1 MKKLIKLEFNNT
13 TRERKTEDSYSELYS
28 HDKNNGS
35 FEFEILNDTLT
46 TEQVIALFKFTE
58 SNKIWKTTGTVE
70 GNKVKVTF
78 DTTLITQNETVI
90 CYLYF
95 DEEQRTSDTFR
106 FKFKVKVSEID
117 KMNRYEVKE
126 RFINNTVIVDR
137 LDVVTKTELQE
148 ALKNVGGIATEGLLT
163 EVKAE
168 EIYAKKSEAVDNTN
182 FELVKNRVLALELKT
197 DKDTVYDDSE
207 LKGRISVLEAKEDNN
222 TIYDDTNV
230 RERLTALESKPNV
243 DVNNLVTKDEL
254 ASKNYLT
261 EHQDTSNFALKS
273 EIPQQYNDTEVKER
287 LTTLENK
294 APVDLS
300 NYATKE
306 ELENKHYISD
316 VSNLATKDEL
326 QEVRN
331 SQPTVDTSH
340 LVTRDELESK
350 GYLTTHQDLSEYAK
364 KSELYN
370 DSDLKARVEV
380 LEQKTDKD
388 TVYDDTPLKERVTAL
403 ESKAIAGGTYDD
415 SDLRNRVVALETK
428 EDKDT
433 KYDDTEVKNRLTEL
447 ENKPAV
453 DTSVFVTEDK
463 LNSKGYLTQ
472 HQDLSPYALKSEIPT
487 PYNDS
492 PLTERITALENRPT
506 TGGSVDTSNL
516 VTKDELKNQH
526 YVTHEEVP
534 IAIYKEFA
542 TDNFN
547 EYFEQTTSEFLNSN
561 THMRGKIFV
570 NPDNDYSTTSPLV
583 YTGDSEHP
591 KTAEYDAILYSVAN
605 SLPDGYSLEP
615 LNEDNKV
622 TFLSNKNFS
631 EVVPKEELKA
641 IVKEFGGSTGSNI
654 DTSNLAT
661 KEELANAVTKNELE
675 AKHYVTEEELNNKAY
690 LTQQN
695 LDNYALKSEL
705 PTPYND
711 SLLNERVTA
720 LESKAIEGGAYNDT
734 DLRNRV
740 INLENKP
747 PLDTSEFVT
756 NQALESRG
764 YIKDVS
770 NLVTKDELEG
780 KHYISDISNL
790 VTKEE
795 LENKGYLKTH
805 QNLDNVVTKEEL
817 ATKGYITDVS
827 NLVTKQELESKNY
840 LTTPYNDT
848 PLKER
853 VEVLEN
859 KVDKDMIYNDTELRN
874 RVEVLENK
882 PNVDLSN
889 YVTNEQLENKHYLT
903 QHQEL
908 THLATTSDLEVLRN
922 ISVNKA
928 ELSKKLD
935 TTEFNTFK
943 DNVVTKTELAEK
955 GYISDLSNYVTKE
968 ELHEAT
974 EIDYSNIVT
983 TDELEPYAKK
993 TEIPQ
998 PYNDKALSDRVL
1010 ALENKPST
1018 GGAQTQDTGWITI
1031 SENDPLNGNI
1041 VKIRRI
1047 NDIVHVSL
1055 SNPDTE
1061 NTHLQLEV
1069 TDGNGAVLADKEIR
1083 KGFTPMRTVV
1093 VPVISDVENIMLNTQ
1108 VSTTGQAVFEVK
1120 NNKVILKVYDKD
1132 ITSGTPTSKNI
1143 NDFSYFTEDP
1153 FPTNLH

>member
-1 MKKLIKLEFNNT
+1 MKKLIKIDFDNT

-28 HDKNNGS
+28 YDKNNGS

-70 GNKVKVTF
+70 GNKVNVTF
-78 DTTLITQNETVI
+78 DTSLITQNETVI

-137 LDVVTKTELQE
+137 LDVVTKDELKE

-168 EIYAKKSEAVDNTN
+168 ELYAKKTDAVDNTN

-207 LKGRISVLEAKEDNN
+207 
-222 TIYDDTNV
+222 
-230 RERLTALESKPNV
+230 
-243 DVNNLVTKDEL
+243 
-254 ASKNYLT
+254 
-261 EHQDTSNFALKS
+261 
-273 EIPQQYNDTEVKER
+273 VKER

-300 NYATKE
+300 GYATKEELRNASRSQPNVDNLVTKE

-316 VSNLATKDEL
+316 VSNLATKEEL
-326 QEVRN
+326 QEVKN

-350 GYLTTHQDLSEYAK
+350 GYATDLSEYAK

-403 ESKAIAGGTYDD
+403 ESKAIEGGAYDD
-415 SDLRNRVVALETK
+415 KPIRDRLDVLEAK
-428 EDKDT
+428 HDNDT
-433 KYDDTEVKNRLTEL
+433 IYDDTEVKNRLTEL

-463 LNSKGYLTQ
+463 LNEKGYLTQ
-472 HQDLSPYALKSEIPT
+472 HQDLSPYALKSEIPQ

-492 PLTERITALENRPT
+492 PLTERVTALENRPT
-506 TGGSVDTSNL
+506 TGGSFDTSNL
-516 VTKDELKNQH
+516 VTKEELAPIYESVNYNPLYKVYTEDTLREH
-526 YVTHEEVP
+526 LDSEESF
-534 IAIYKEFA
+534 K
-542 TDNFN
+542 TDNLDGRGGTIYSNSSHTTVDIFKGDVN
-547 EYFEQTTSEFLNSN
+547 KEKFVDFQTAMFTLANS
-561 THMRGKIFV
+561 I
-570 NPDNDYSTTSPLV
+570 PDNYKITNL
-583 YTGDSEHP
+583 
-591 KTAEYDAILYSVAN
+591 LYSGTDA
-605 SLPDGYSLEP
+605 
-615 LNEDNKV
+615 NKV

-641 IVKEFGGSTGSNI
+641 IIKEVGGSTGSNI

-661 KEELANAVTKNELE
+661 KEELAKTVTKEELE
-675 AKHYVTEEELNNKAY
+675 GKHYVTEEELNNKGY
-690 LTQQN
+690 LT
-695 LDNYALKSEL
+695 
-705 PTPYND
+705 
-711 SLLNERVTA
+711 
-720 LESKAIEGGAYNDT
+720 
-734 DLRNRV
+734 
-740 INLENKP
+740 
-747 PLDTSEFVT
+747 
-756 NQALESRG
+756 
-764 YIKDVS
+764 
-770 NLVTKDELEG
+770 
-780 KHYISDISNL
+780 
-790 VTKEE
+790 
-795 LENKGYLKTH
+795 TH
-805 QNLDNVVTKEEL
+805 QRLDNVVTKEEL

-827 NLVTKQELESKNY
+827 NLVTKEELESKNY

-859 KVDKDMIYNDTELRN
+859 KVDKDTIYNDTELRN

-908 THLATTSDLEVLRN
+908 THLATTSDLEALRN
-922 ISVNKA
+922 IAVSKS

-935 TTEFNTFK
+935 TTEFNSFK
-943 DNVVTKTELAEK
+943 DSVVTKTELAEK
-955 GYISDLSNYVTKE
+955 GYISDLSNYVTKQ

-993 TEIPQ
+993 SELPQ
-998 PYNDKALSDRVL
+998 PYNDSALVSRVSAL
-1010 ALENKPST
+1010 ESKQDNDTIYNDTEVKQRLTALENKPTNQWEIHGT
-1018 GGAQTQDTGWITI
+1018 GMPNGVVEAPIGTTYVDKNKTNGALKWIKTTDGGNTGWEVLIGDTGWRT
-1031 SENDPLNGNI
+1031 LNSVSRVGNSFI
-1041 VKIRRI
+1041 KIRRVNNLVTYQFGGLQWGWFGVGRRNGPGFAKHNSSGDKGAKVVNPGGI
-1047 NDIVHVSL
+1047 PVGFRSETSLVGGTYDDKGRPYGIWYLGGVNDSNFIQFTFNDPIPTDRDIADIRVS
-1055 SNPDTE
+1055 
-1061 NTHLQLEV
+1061 
-1069 TDGNGAVLADKEIR
+1069 A
-1083 KGFTPMRTVV
+1083 
-1093 VPVISDVENIMLNTQ
+1093 ISYLTNEPWP
-1108 VSTTGQAVFEVK
+1108 TT
-1120 NNKVILKVYDKD
+1120 L
-1132 ITSGTPTSKNI
+1132 P
-1143 NDFSYFTEDP
+1143 
-1153 FPTNLH
+1153 

>member
-1 MKKLIKLEFNNT
+1 MKKLIKIDFDNT
-13 TRERKTEDSYSELYS
+13 TRERKTEDSFSELYS
-28 HDKNNGS
+28 HDKNNGL

-46 TEQVIALFKFTE
+46 TEQVTALFKFTE
-58 SNKIWKTTGTVE
+58 SNKIWKTTGTIE

-137 LDVVTKTELQE
+137 LDVVTKDELKE

-168 EIYAKKSEAVDNTN
+168 ELFVKKTDAVDNTN

-207 LKGRISVLEAKEDNN
+207 
-222 TIYDDTNV
+222 
-230 RERLTALESKPNV
+230 
-243 DVNNLVTKDEL
+243 
-254 ASKNYLT
+254 
-261 EHQDTSNFALKS
+261 
-273 EIPQQYNDTEVKER
+273 VKER

-306 ELENKHYISD
+306 ELRNVSGSQPLADNLVTKEELEAKHYISD
-316 VSNLATKDEL
+316 VSNLATKEEL

-331 SQPTVDTSH
+331 NQPTVDTSN
-340 LVTRDELESK
+340 LVTRNELEEK
-350 GYLTTHQDLSEYAK
+350 GYVTDLSEYAK

-403 ESKAIAGGTYDD
+403 ESKAIEGGVYDD
-415 SDLRNRVVALETK
+415 SDLRNRVVALESK

-433 KYDDTEVKNRLTEL
+433 KYDDTEVKRRLTEI
-447 ENKPAV
+447 ESKPAI
-453 DTSVFVTEDK
+453 DTSVFVTENQ
-463 LNSKGYLTQ
+463 LNEKGYLTQ
-472 HQDLSPYALKSEIPT
+472 HQDLTPYALKSEIPT
-487 PYNDS
+487 PYNDG
-492 PLTERITALENRPT
+492 PLNERVTALENRPT

-516 VTKDELKNQH
+516 VTKQELKDKVDGI
-526 YVTHEEVP
+526 YDDLP
-534 IAIYKEFA
+534 IPLYTTYTTETLKE
-542 TDNFN
+542 TLD
-547 EYFEQTTSEFLNSN
+547 E
-561 THMRGKIFV
+561 
-570 NPDNDYSTTSPLV
+570 DV
-583 YTGDSEHP
+583 YTIPRKNISPKAGELYLKKNGDVVGNVSVFKGDINNE
-591 KTAEYDAILYSVAN
+591 KTVDLDTVMYSVAN
-605 SLPDGYSLEP
+605 SLPDGYALYEIE
-615 LNEDNKV
+615 NDINNKV

-641 IVKEFGGSTGSNI
+641 IIKEFGGSTGSNI

-661 KEELANAVTKNELE
+661 KEELSKVVTKEELE
-675 AKHYVTEEELNNKAY
+675 AKHYVTEDELNNKGY
-690 LTQQN
+690 LT
-695 LDNYALKSEL
+695 
-705 PTPYND
+705 
-711 SLLNERVTA
+711 
-720 LESKAIEGGAYNDT
+720 
-734 DLRNRV
+734 
-740 INLENKP
+740 
-747 PLDTSEFVT
+747 
-756 NQALESRG
+756 
-764 YIKDVS
+764 
-770 NLVTKDELEG
+770 
-780 KHYISDISNL
+780 
-790 VTKEE
+790 
-795 LENKGYLKTH
+795 TH
-805 QNLDNVVTKEEL
+805 QRLDNVVTKE
-817 ATKGYITDVS
+817 
-827 NLVTKQELESKNY
+827 ELESKNY

-859 KVDKDMIYNDTELRN
+859 KVDKDTIYNDTELRN

-908 THLATTSDLEVLRN
+908 THLATTSDLEALRN
-922 ISVNKA
+922 IAVSKS

-935 TTEFNTFK
+935 TTEFNSFK
-943 DNVVTKTELAEK
+943 DSVVTKTELAEK
-955 GYISDLSNYVTKE
+955 GYISDLSNYVTKQ

-993 TEIPQ
+993 SELPT
-998 PYNDKALSDRVL
+998 PYNDSALVSRVS
-1010 ALENKPST
+1010 ALENKPTNQWEIHGT
-1018 GGAQTQDTGWITI
+1018 GMPNGVVEAEIGTTYVDKNKTNGALKWIKTTDGGNQGWEVLIGDTGWRTLNSI
-1031 SENDPLNGNI
+1031 SKLKVGDKTSYI
-1041 VKIRRI
+1041 KIRRVNNLVTYQFGGLMWGWFGI
-1047 NDIVHVSL
+1047 IRRNGPGYAKHNSSGDKGAKVLGVGGIPEGFRSESSLIGGIYSDAGKPYGIWYLGGKTDSNFIQFTFNDPIPTDRDIGDIRVSAISYL
-1055 SNPDTE
+1055 TE
-1061 NTHLQLEV
+1061 EPWPTQL
-1069 TDGNGAVLADKEIR
+1069 
-1083 KGFTPMRTVV
+1083 P
-1093 VPVISDVENIMLNTQ
+1093 
-1108 VSTTGQAVFEVK
+1108 
-1120 NNKVILKVYDKD
+1120 
-1132 ITSGTPTSKNI
+1132 
-1143 NDFSYFTEDP
+1143 
-1153 FPTNLH
+1153 